1 MAAEFA
7 EESTVTT
14 TDDEGGLGIFH
25 SAEGD
30 VSEGFVVGV
39 FIEFGK
45 LNVTVEEEHATKF
58 GGLVDVYGLE
68 WGGYGHDVLGYGDG
82 HRDLVAADWE
92 SQVLH

>member
-39 FIEFGK
+39 FIEFGE

-58 GGLVDVYGLE
+58 SGLVNVNGLV
-68 WGGYGHDVLGYGDG
+68 WRCYGHDMFGYSDG
-82 HRDLVAADWE
+82 HRDLVAANRE